1 MQLPFVL
8 YKDVLLNIPVTSD
21 EWLYRD
27 IETKVTLKANIKSFI
42 RCIQYTVQ
50 QYHEYDVKFIW
61 NNSYI
66 WTAVVDQSEEWS
78 SQ

>member
-50 QYHEYDVKFIW
+50 QYNEYAHILYKTRLANGYTIH
-61 NNSYI
+61 
-66 WTAVVDQSEEWS
+66 VDKK
-78 SQ
+78 